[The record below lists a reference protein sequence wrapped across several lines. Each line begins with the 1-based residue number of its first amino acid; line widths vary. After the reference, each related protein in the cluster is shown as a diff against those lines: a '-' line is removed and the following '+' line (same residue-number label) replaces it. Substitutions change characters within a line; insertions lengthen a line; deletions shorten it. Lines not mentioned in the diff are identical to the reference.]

1 MNYEKLLIKLS
12 EELRLR
18 GYTKDTKKTYTYHIS
33 KFLLWT
39 KHNNS
44 KRISSKLIRDYF
56 LFLDTKKLDT
66 NTIRL
71 IRSSLEFFTKN
82 ILNYN
87 IELETLP
94 RMKRKKQLPKTLT
107 KPEIETV
114 VNNIKNEKHKLMIE
128 ILYSSGLRLSEL
140 INLKQNDINPQNNTI
155 HIKSG
160 KGKKDR
166 ITILS
171 QKTKNKLFDYI
182 LKSKF
187 KTNYLFETQRKTKYT
202 KKSIQ
207 NILEKASNPLK
218 KKVTP
223 HMLRHSFATHLL
235 EDGIDIRIIQKLLGH
250 SQLET
255 TTVYTKVATN
265 NLMNIKSPY
274 D

>member
-1 MNYEKLLIKLS
+1 MNYKQLLVKLS
-12 EELRLR
+12 EELTLR
-18 GYTKDTKKTYTYHIS
+18 GYTKDTKKTYTYHIN

-39 KHNNS
+39 KHNS
-44 KRISSKLIRDYF
+44 KRISSQSIRDYF
-56 LFLDTKKLDT
+56 LFLNTKKLDT

-87 IELETLP
+87 IGLETLP
-94 RMKRKKQLPKTLT
+94 RTKRKKQLPKVLT
-107 KPEIETV
+107 KQEIDII

-128 ILYSSGLRLSEL
+128 IIYSSGLRLSEL
-140 INLKQNDINPQNNTI
+140 INLKQNDINPHNNTI
-155 HIKSG
+155 HIKSA

-182 LKSKF
+182 LKTTF

-207 NILEKASNPLK
+207 NIVKKASITLNK
-218 KKVTP
+218 HVTP

-235 EDGIDIRIIQKLLGH
+235 EEGIDIRLIQKLLGH
-250 SQLET
+250 SNLET

-265 NLMNIKSPY
+265 NLINVKSPY